1 MFELFFFRFL
11 VDIFDLVSLFLLIE
25 FFVFFSFF
33 VFIVVKLIDFFLIFD
48 VDLSL
53 FCGLNR
59 IFF

>member
-33 VFIVVKLIDFFLIFD
+33 VFIVVKLIDCLLVFD